1 MTFASTSA
9 QMPPAWLH
17 LYCSGIVDAKP
28 ENIYMLIV
36 LYALPVIIIGWL
48 IGMGIL
54 PIWGG

>member
-1 MTFASTSA
+1 
-9 QMPPAWLH
+9 MPPASGSI
-17 LYCSGIVDAKP
+17 YIASGIVDAKP
-28 ENIYMLIV
+28 EKTFGMLIV